1 MNLKQLSA
9 LGMALFFTSSVQA
22 TGIDFRLSSETAEL
36 SYLTE
41 SATFGYGGADIGFGV
56 FFDEND
62 NVIANGSILVSGS
75 SDGDVRGLQLG
86 LGIKFYAGVLDTPGD
101 DSGGGMALGGQVRY
115 VFPSHKPLAVL
126 AEGWVVPEVVS
137 IANFDGIREYRFA
150 LELEVTPSARGYVGY
165 RVLEVDLDS
174 GAELE
179 LDDKAH
185 IGVKFSF

>member
-1 MNLKQLSA
+1 MNSIKLGALAAALLCSSA
-9 LGMALFFTSSVQA
+9 VQA
-22 TGIDFRLSSETAEL
+22 AGIDFRLSSETAEFG
-36 SYLTE
+36 YLTE

-62 NVIANGSILVSGS
+62 NVIANGSILVSGT

-86 LGIKFYAGVLDTPGD
+86 LGIKLYGGVLDTPGN
-101 DSGGGMALGGQVRY
+101 DSGGGMGLGGQVRY
-115 VFPSHKPLAVL
+115 VFPSNKPLALL

-137 IANFDGIREYRFA
+137 VANFDGIREYRVA
-150 LELEVTPSARGYVGY
+150 LELEVTPSARGYIGY
-165 RVLEVDLDS
+165 RRLEVDLDS

-179 LDDKAH
+179 IDDNAH